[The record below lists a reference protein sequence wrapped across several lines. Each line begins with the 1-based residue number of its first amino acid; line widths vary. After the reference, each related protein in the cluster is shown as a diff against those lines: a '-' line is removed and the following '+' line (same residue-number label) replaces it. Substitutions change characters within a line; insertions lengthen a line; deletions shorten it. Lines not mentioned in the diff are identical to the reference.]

1 MNRQAKALAVQEGES
16 EKGRRTSD
24 DQRNGLEQV
33 WETEQREAREK
44 AEELAAKNK
53 KELEA
58 ELKSAQDRWNHQ
70 SLELEKAWAMN
81 ADLVIG
87 VCCTLRHETER
98 LLLSNVALEQY
109 LTPLIPRLFLVPR
122 KRNCRIHLP
131 CFKEQKKTRLVWTS
145 KWQP

>member
-1 MNRQAKALAVQEGES
+1 MKTTLM
-16 EKGRRTSD
+16 GRTCMHA
-24 DQRNGLEQV
+24 Q
-33 WETEQREAREK
+33 
-44 AEELAAKNK
+44 
-53 KELEA
+53 A
-58 ELKSAQDRWNHQ
+58 ELNTCKSD
-70 SLELEKAWAMN
+70 LEKAWAMN
-81 ADLVIG
+81 ADLVIC

-131 CFKEQKKTRLVWTS
+131 CFKEQKKARLVWTS

>member
-1 MNRQAKALAVQEGES
+1 
-16 EKGRRTSD
+16 
-24 DQRNGLEQV
+24 LEQV

-53 KELEA
+53 KELGA
-58 ELKSAQDRWNHQ
+58 ELKSAQDRLNHQ
-70 SLELEKAWAMN
+70 ILELEKAWAMN
-81 ADLVIG
+81 ADLVIC

-98 LLLSNVALEQY
+98 RLLRNVALEQY
-109 LTPLIPRLFLVPR
+109 LTPLIPRLFLGPR

-131 CFKEQKKTRLVWTS
+131 CFKEKKKARLIWTS